1 MAHQLETWS
10 DGSASFVSARKHAW
24 HRLGTVLPSEFDA
37 AQAMTH
43 AKLGGW
49 RVRKEALQTTV
60 LSADGVST
68 LDVPEQFATVRTNP
82 VTGRPEVLGVVGR
95 GYTPIQNEEHAALL
109 DALVDESGAHFETA
123 GSLRAGRQVFLTMK
137 LPTTMQIGGVDPVNL
152 YLVACNSHDGTSAFR
167 LLVSPVRVVCANTQ
181 AMAIRRAQSS
191 FSIRHTSGAS
201 GQIEQARQAL
211 GLTFRYAETFQVQAD
226 AMIAQAMTDRQ
237 FRELIDAVWNADDQK
252 ADKSD
257 KSGKAGPSKRSQTI
271 AANRRGALMDLW
283 RSSPTAEAIRGTKW
297 AAYQAI
303 TEYTDHFA
311 PIGQKRNP
319 GAARAE
325 RAITSANVAA
335 VKIRAFDLLA
345 AN

>member
-1 MAHQLETWS
+1 L
-10 DGSASFVSARKHAW
+10 ARLHAW
-24 HRLGTVLPSEFDA
+24 HRLGTVLPDRFDA
-37 AQAMTH
+37 AQAMNH

-60 LSADGVST
+60 LTADGVST

-82 VTGRPEVLGVVGR
+82 VTGRPDVLGVVGR

-123 GSLRAGRQVFLTMK
+123 GSLRGGRQVFLTMK
-137 LPTTMQIGGVDPVNL
+137 LPTTMQIGGVDPVDL

-167 LLVSPVRVVCANTQ
+167 LLVSPIRVVCANTQ
-181 AMAIRRAQSS
+181 AIAIRRAQSS

-211 GLTFRYAETFQVQAD
+211 GLTFKYAETFQAQAD

-237 FRELIDAVWNADDQK
+237 FRELIDAVWHVDDK
-252 ADKSD
+252 ADTSA
-257 KSGKAGPSKRSQTI
+257 KAGPSKRSQTI
-271 AANRRGALMDLW
+271 AANRRAVLVDLW
-283 RSSPTAEAIRGTKW
+283 RSSPTAEAIRGTAW
-297 AAYQAI
+297 GAYQAI

-311 PIGQKRNP
+311 PIGEKRNP

-335 VKIRAFDLLA
+335 VKTRAFDLLA

>member
-1 MAHQLETWS
+1 MN
-10 DGSASFVSARKHAW
+10 
-24 HRLGTVLPSEFDA
+24 
-37 AQAMTH
+37 H

-60 LSADGVST
+60 LTADGVST

-82 VTGRPEVLGVVGR
+82 VTGRPDVLGVVGR

-123 GSLRAGRQVFLTMK
+123 GSLRGGRQVFLTMK
-137 LPTTMQIGGVDPVNL
+137 LPTTMQIGGVDPVDL

-167 LLVSPVRVVCANTQ
+167 LLVSPIRVVCANTQ
-181 AMAIRRAQSS
+181 AIAIRRAQSS

-211 GLTFRYAETFQVQAD
+211 GLTFKYAETFQAQAD

-237 FRELIDAVWNADDQK
+237 FRELIDAVWHVDDK
-252 ADKSD
+252 ADTSA
-257 KSGKAGPSKRSQTI
+257 KAGPSKRSQTI
-271 AANRRGALMDLW
+271 AANRRAVLVDLW
-283 RSSPTAEAIRGTKW
+283 RSSPTAEAIRGTAW
-297 AAYQAI
+297 GAYQAI

-311 PIGQKRNP
+311 PIGEKRNP

-335 VKIRAFDLLA
+335 VKTRAFDLLA

>member
-1 MAHQLETWS
+1 L
-10 DGSASFVSARKHAW
+10 HAW
-24 HRLGTVLPSEFDA
+24 HRLGTVLPDRFDA
-37 AQAMTH
+37 AQAMNH

-60 LSADGVST
+60 LTADGVST

-82 VTGRPEVLGVVGR
+82 VTGRPDVLGVVGR

-123 GSLRAGRQVFLTMK
+123 GSLRGGRQVFLTMK
-137 LPTTMQIGGVDPVNL
+137 LPTTMQIGGVDPVDL

-167 LLVSPVRVVCANTQ
+167 LLVSPIRVVCANTQ
-181 AMAIRRAQSS
+181 AIAIRRAQSS

-211 GLTFRYAETFQVQAD
+211 GLTFKYAETFQAQAD

-237 FRELIDAVWNADDQK
+237 FRELIDAVWHVDDK
-252 ADKSD
+252 ADTSA
-257 KSGKAGPSKRSQTI
+257 KAGPSKRSQTI
-271 AANRRGALMDLW
+271 AANRRAVLVDLW
-283 RSSPTAEAIRGTKW
+283 RSSPTAEAIRGTAW
-297 AAYQAI
+297 GAYQAI

-311 PIGQKRNP
+311 PIGEKRNP

-335 VKIRAFDLLA
+335 VKTRAFDLLA

>member
-1 MAHQLETWS
+1 MAHQLETWA
-10 DGSASFVSARKHAW
+10 DGSASFASARLHAW
-24 HRLGTVLPSEFDA
+24 HRLGTVLPDRFDA
-37 AQAMTH
+37 AQAMNH

-60 LSADGVST
+60 LTADGVST

-82 VTGRPEVLGVVGR
+82 VTGRPDVLGVVGR

-123 GSLRAGRQVFLTMK
+123 GSLRGGRQVFLTMK
-137 LPTTMQIGGVDPVNL
+137 LPTTMRIGGVDPVDL

-167 LLVSPVRVVCANTQ
+167 LLVSPIRVVCANTQ
-181 AMAIRRAQSS
+181 AIAIRRAQSS

-211 GLTFRYAETFQVQAD
+211 GLTFKYAETFQAQAD

-237 FRELIDAVWNADDQK
+237 FRELIDAVWHVDDK
-252 ADKSD
+252 ANTSA
-257 KSGKAGPSKRSQTI
+257 KAGPSKRSQTI
-271 AANRRGALMDLW
+271 AANRRAVLVDLW
-283 RSSPTAEAIRGTKW
+283 RSSPTAEAIRGTAW
-297 AAYQAI
+297 GAYQAI
-303 TEYTDHFA
+303 TEYTDHVA
-311 PIGQKRNP
+311 PIGEKRNP

-335 VKIRAFDLLA
+335 VKTRAFDLLA

>member
-1 MAHQLETWS
+1 MADQLEKWT

-24 HRLGTVLPSEFDA
+24 HRLGTVLPDEFDA
-37 AQAMTH
+37 AQAMEY

-60 LSADGVST
+60 LTSDGVTT

-82 VTGRPEVLGVVGR
+82 VNGQPEVLGVVGR

-123 GSLRAGRQVFLTMK
+123 GSLRGGRGVFLTMK
-137 LPTTMQIGGVDPVNL
+137 LPTTMQIGGVDPLDV
-152 YLVACNSHDGTSAFR
+152 YLIALNSHDGTSAFR

-181 AMAIRRAQSS
+181 AMAIRRAQST

-211 GLTFRYAETFQVQAD
+211 GLTFKYAETFQAEAD
-226 AMIAQAMTDRQ
+226 AMIAQAMTDAE
-237 FRELIDAVWNADDQK
+237 FRELIDAVWTVEQPTGTAK
-252 ADKSD
+252 
-257 KSGKAGPSKRSQTI
+257 PSKRAQTI
-271 AANRRGALMDLW
+271 ASNRRTALLNLW
-283 RSSPTAEAIRGTKW
+283 KSSPTAEAIRGTKW

-303 TEYTDHFA
+303 TEYTDHVA
-311 PIGQKRNP
+311 PVSDKRNP

-335 VKIRAFDLLA
+335 VKTRAFELIA
-345 AN
+345 TN

>member
-1 MAHQLETWS
+1 MAHQLENWS
-10 DGSASFVSARKHAW
+10 DGSASFASARQHAW

-37 AQAMTH
+37 AQAMTY

-60 LSADGVST
+60 LTADGVST

-82 VTGRPEVLGVVGR
+82 VTGRPDVLGVVGR

-123 GSLRAGRQVFLTMK
+123 GSLRGGRQVFLTMK
-137 LPTTMQIGGVDPVNL
+137 LPTTMQIGGVDPVDL
-152 YLVACNSHDGTSAFR
+152 YLIACNSHDGTSAFR
-167 LLVSPVRVVCANTQ
+167 LMVSPVRVVCANTQ
-181 AMAIRRAQSS
+181 AIAIRRAQSS

-211 GLTFRYAETFQVQAD
+211 GLTFTYAETFQTQAE
-226 AMIAQAMTDRQ
+226 AMIARAMTDQQ
-237 FRELIDAVWNADDQK
+237 FRNLIDAVWNTDDKTETAEQ
-252 ADKSD
+252 
-257 KSGKAGPSKRSQTI
+257 GRPSKRSQTI
-271 AANRRGALMDLW
+271 AANRRGALVDLW
-283 RSSPTAEAIRGTKW
+283 RSSPTAEAIRGTRW

-311 PIGQKRNP
+311 PIGQKPNP

-335 VKIRAFDLLA
+335 VKTRAFDLLA

>member
-1 MAHQLETWS
+1 MAHQLETWA
-10 DGSASFVSARKHAW
+10 DGSASFASARLHAW
-24 HRLGTVLPSEFDA
+24 HRLGTVLPDRFDA
-37 AQAMTH
+37 AQAMNH

-60 LSADGVST
+60 LTADGVST

-82 VTGRPEVLGVVGR
+82 VTGRPDVLGVVGR

-123 GSLRAGRQVFLTMK
+123 GSLRGGRQVFLTMK
-137 LPTTMQIGGVDPVNL
+137 LPTTMQIGGVDPVDL

-181 AMAIRRAQSS
+181 AIAIRRAQSS

-211 GLTFRYAETFQVQAD
+211 GLTFKYAETFQAQAD

-237 FRELIDAVWNADDQK
+237 FRELIDAVWHVDDK
-252 ADKSD
+252 ADTSA
-257 KSGKAGPSKRSQTI
+257 KAGPSKRSQTI
-271 AANRRGALMDLW
+271 AANRRAVLVDLW
-283 RSSPTAEAIRGTKW
+283 RSSPTAEAIRGTAW
-297 AAYQAI
+297 GAYQAI

-311 PIGQKRNP
+311 PIGEKRNP

-335 VKIRAFDLLA
+335 VKTRAFDLLA